1 MQTPKS
7 LQVNVVKSLLSSGWP
22 SDQMIAK
29 SIADWLIKSVY
40 NDTPVELKDFRLEFR
55 PEGRDALL
63 QPFVDA
69 VGNDSA

>member
-1 MQTPKS
+1 
-7 LQVNVVKSLLSSGWP
+7 
-22 SDQMIAK
+22 MIAK

>member
-1 MQTPKS
+1 MKISES
-7 LQVNVVKSLLSSGWP
+7 LQLNVAKSLLNSDWL

>member
-1 MQTPKS
+1 MKISES
-7 LQVNVVKSLLSSGWP
+7 LQANVAKSLLNSDWL